1 MIPCKNCQQPVA
13 EKFCPR
19 CGQKA
24 SVARITLKRFFI
36 DLPHAVFHLDSGF
49 LFNVWELFKRPGIAI
64 REYLGGKRKPFYHP
78 ASYLVIALIVNY
90 LVVKIT
96 NLHFYDEGEL
106 VTMHPLA
113 AKAIIDYDAMQ
124 WWFLEHTYVYILV
137 AITTSSLFLF
147 GIFRLMKMSFNLA
160 ETAAIVLFTIAQ
172 GVLIQSA
179 IYLSFGWIHSGP
191 IIRTIES
198 VNTVI
203 LISYASYVMYQLITT
218 ARNTM
223 IRLSVSVLAGL
234 GLAVVWIATAYLLYL
249 LFT

>member
-49 LFNVWELFKRPGIAI
+49 LFNLWEMFSRPGMAI

-96 NLHFYDEGEL
+96 NLHFYDEVEL
-106 VTMHPLA
+106 ANMHPLA
-113 AKAIIDYDAMQ
+113 AQAITDYDAMQ
-124 WWFLEHTYVYILV
+124 WWFLEHTYIYILV

-147 GIFRLMKMSFNLA
+147 GIFRLMKMGFNIA

-179 IYLSFGWIHSGP
+179 IYLCFGWIHSGP
-191 IIRTIES
+191 FIRTIES
-198 VNTVI
+198 INSAI
-203 LISYASYVMYQLITT
+203 LVFYASYVMFQLMSS
-218 ARNTM
+218 ART
-223 IRLSVSVLAGL
+223 RLVRFSVSVLAGL
-234 GLAVVWIATAYLLYL
+234 GLAVVWIATAYFLYL
-249 LFT
+249 LFK